1 MDMEEPVC
9 EQVIIEE
16 PMPEAAEAA
25 PSAAPKKKFTK
36 RSLVVRPEEAIG
48 DDVVQCCLCG
58 RGFQNLTAKHLLSH
72 GISVDEYKKLCG
84 YVPEQKLICKNLLE
98 KTAGK
103 RAEGPAVQRAETVRR
118 TPEISEAGHPVRM
131 PCFVAYAWV
140 GRPERGVDLP
150 PSGVVL
156 HLYGPRSCGMPVW
169 FVCRSLPLTST
180 NDFSDAGNTVP
191 ARGHDALPQWL
202 RFFCGCPYRKG
213 ISQTGDSRLSACSPR
228 QTGT

>member
-1 MDMEEPVC
+1 MISDAELLKLVMERYPEQPTPFIIEQFTVLKAGLIQANNKLAAMDMEEPVC

-98 KTAGK
+98 KLQENVQKAQRSVSWRMFGWGGRK
-103 RAEGPAVQRAETVRR
+103 EGWTFRR
-118 TPEISEAGHPVRM
+118 REWYCTCTG
-131 PCFVAYAWV
+131 
-140 GRPERGVDLP
+140 
-150 PSGVVL
+150 
-156 HLYGPRSCGMPVW
+156 
-169 FVCRSLPLTST
+169 RSL
-180 NDFSDAGNTVP
+180 V
-191 ARGHDALPQWL
+191 
-202 RFFCGCPYRKG
+202 GCPFGLCAVR
-213 ISQTGDSRLSACSPR
+213 CP
-228 QTGT
+228 

>member
-98 KTAGK
+98 KLQ
-103 RAEGPAVQRAETVRR
+103 ENVQKAQRSREQK
-118 TPEISEAGHPVRM
+118 
-131 PCFVAYAWV
+131 
-140 GRPERGVDLP
+140 L
-150 PSGVVL
+150 SGE
-156 HLYGPRSCGMPVW
+156 HL
-169 FVCRSLPLTST
+169 
-180 NDFSDAGNTVP
+180 
-191 ARGHDALPQWL
+191 Q
-202 RFFCGCPYRKG
+202 
-213 ISQTGDSRLSACSPR
+213 
-228 QTGT
+228 